1 MAERAWR
8 GTSHGGGLG
17 TALVALAA
25 RLGGRDMCYFFV
37 LPPALWF
44 WLRDRAAR
52 RAIFDYW
59 RRLHPDQG
67 AWRAWLR
74 VPLHFW
80 IFARGLADRMLIA
93 VAPGSVRQKQ
103 QGLENISGIQRGRGI
118 ILLSAHIGI
127 FELSARWLATQ
138 LPADAPRL
146 NLVMLDAE
154 DPRVQ
159 AHIDRTMG
167 ARPYSVIDLRDP
179 LTASLGIAAAL
190 GRGEICCMLGDRTA
204 GSITGTRQVNFLAR
218 QARLPVGPFIAAS
231 ASRALLV
238 PCFCHRVGWSTW
250 LCEADPAWEIDLGPR
265 AGREERL
272 QAVMQRWADRLESL
286 VRRSPYNWNNY
297 FDFWA

>member
-8 GTSHGGGLG
+8 GTSHGGGFG

-25 RLGGRDMCYFFV
+25 RFGGRDLCYLFV

-44 WLRDRAAR
+44 WLWDRPAR
-52 RAIFDYW
+52 RAIFGYW
-59 RRLHPDQG
+59 RRLHPEQG
-67 AWRAWLR
+67 PVRAWIR
-74 VPLHFW
+74 GPLHFW
-80 IFARGLADRMLIA
+80 IFARGLADRLLNA
-93 VAPGSVRQKQ
+93 VAPGSVHLRQ
-103 QGLENISGIQRGRGI
+103 QGLEHICGVQRGRGL
-118 ILLSAHIGI
+118 ILLSAHVGS

-138 LPADAPRL
+138 LPTDAPRL
-146 NLVMLDAE
+146 NVVLLDAE

-159 AHIDRTMG
+159 KHLDRTMG
-167 ARPYSVIDLRDP
+167 ARPYGIIDLRDP
-179 LTASLGIAAAL
+179 LAAAL
-190 GRGEICCMLGDRTA
+190 AIGAALSKGEICCMLGDRTA
-204 GSITGTRQVNFLAR
+204 GSQEGTRLVRFLGG

-231 ASRALLV
+231 VARALLV
-238 PCFCHRVGWSTW
+238 PCFCHRIGWSTW

-272 QAVMQRWADRLESL
+272 QAVMQRWADHLEAL